1 LTIYA
6 ATAKELAAMNIA
18 LRTLPLA
25 ALVFLAA
32 CDTKPT
38 TIVGSGPV
46 DVDAET
52 IKNAPPVKLP
62 PALLAS
68 KSYRCKDNTL
78 VYVDWFNDG
87 TSANFKPKKDATPVA
102 LTAPAAGQ
110 PYVGGDV
117 TVTGS
122 ADAKSIT
129 LKKGGSSQPCDA

>member
-1 LTIYA
+1 
-6 ATAKELAAMNIA
+6 MNIA

-25 ALVFLAA
+25 ALVLLAA

-46 DVDAET
+46 DPDAEK

-87 TSANFKPKKDATPVA
+87 TSANFKPKKEATPVA

-110 PYVGGDV
+110 PYTGGDV

-129 LKKGGSSQPCDA
+129 LKKGGSSQACDA

>member
-1 LTIYA
+1 
-6 ATAKELAAMNIA
+6 MNIILRA
-18 LRTLPLA
+18 LPIA
-25 ALVFLAA
+25 ALVLLAA
-32 CDTKPT
+32 CDTTPT
-38 TIVGSGPV
+38 TIVGDGPA
-46 DVDAET
+46 DPDAEAM
-52 IKNAPPVKLP
+52 KAAPPVKLP

-87 TSANFKPKKDATPVA
+87 TSANFKQKKDAMPVA

-129 LKKGGSSQPCDA
+129 LKKGSGSQDCDA